1 HTTAHGFYKLR
12 VENKAVRRLWM
23 LIICCALIA
32 FGVHIILLAI
42 NYLQYIVT
50 VETKYNSE
58 PFVLPDVT
66 FCPNQPYHESVWC
79 RRDLACTQDS
89 NATIPSL
96 GGDLSVQTA
105 FRNTYNFWTAAGEGF
120 IAPEIARYS
129 LRKYTVEANMTR
141 NPVTT
146 VLYCNFRGETCGPW
160 NMTIFFDPLSEAC
173 VTVSMTDRRVFQAG
187 EQSALD
193 LMLFSFIFV
202 QNPSVPYYK
211 AITNM
216 ERFDFNFGYSMYVH
230 PPNTVPD
237 HSQDVQVSETRNYV
251 ISAGIERS
259 KSINSPVKKCAE
271 NPSPLTLLQFDKLR
285 SFAYTK
291 DACESVKAQEIIV
304 GRCSCL
310 SEKYLVPSSLAST
323 KPYCHEI
330 DPSLIQ
336 YPYTTVANKTVQYID
351 RYVASTNF
359 TLCWNAT
366 VNLTLPCNYSYWSK
380 WNTTYLDS
388 MALAQATGILTR
400 RQCHKDA
407 EAFLAANQGYKESCL
422 KPCETVAYPFSS
434 LSTKLISE
442 FSDKNFQAKLDE
454 VAKTSNLY
462 KEWAIN
468 NSVYYGDLERVG
480 KNLFKLGLST
490 RLLFTRVV
498 LLANGNE
505 GVSTVEKYSYPP
517 EQFWSDVGGVL
528 GLWAGLSIISC
539 TEFIQLLFLMA
550 SKFRRNRSRV
560 SDSARRDGGAPV
572 VKDAWAHKASTAQTR
587 AKSMFEDF
595 DNEIQP
601 SSL

>member
-141 NPVTT
+141 NP
-146 VLYCNFRGETCGPW
+146 
-160 NMTIFFDPLSEAC
+160 
-173 VTVSMTDRRVFQAG
+173 
-187 EQSALD
+187 
-193 LMLFSFIFV
+193 
-202 QNPSVPYYK
+202 NPSVPYYK

-407 EAFLAANQGYKESCL
+407 EAFLAENPGYR
-422 KPCETVAYPFSS
+422 TA
-434 LSTKLISE
+434 LISE

-572 VKDAWAHKASTAQTR
+572 VKDAWAH
-587 AKSMFEDF
+587 E
-595 DNEIQP
+595 
-601 SSL
+601 SLDCSDTSEEHV